1 MINES
6 LWEIRATTKMM
17 AELQVQTKA
26 LNAITK
32 KLLTQQETIIEYF
45 EYFAHL
51 DSTFDSISAIIL
63 WLNQLANAFD
73 VGLDVLAKGRLA
85 PQTFSPSQLSTV
97 LTEINGQLPL
107 GWAISNTELWVT
119 YREAKVSVAALDGR
133 FRLFIEIPIYDHA
146 QQYTLFEIFNLPKV
160 TDNATHGVV
169 FSDLPNFLAVSTDL

>member
-1 MINES
+1 M
-6 LWEIRATTKMM
+6 
-17 AELQVQTKA
+17 A

-73 VGLDVLAKGRLA
+73 VGLDVLATAVSHHRYFLPPNCPNSSYGNQR
-85 PQTFSPSQLSTV
+85 T
-97 LTEINGQLPL
+97 LPL
-107 GWAISNTELWVT
+107 GWAVSNTELWVT
-119 YREAKVSVAALDGR
+119 YREAKVSVAAMDGR

>member
-6 LWEIRATTKMM
+6 LWEIRATTKMI
-17 AELQVQTKA
+17 AELQVQTMA

-73 VGLDVLAKGRLA
+73 VGLDVLA
-85 PQTFSPSQLSTV
+85 T
-97 LTEINGQLPL
+97 
-107 GWAISNTELWVT
+107 
-119 YREAKVSVAALDGR
+119 
-133 FRLFIEIPIYDHA
+133 
-146 QQYTLFEIFNLPKV
+146 
-160 TDNATHGVV
+160 
-169 FSDLPNFLAVSTDL
+169 AVSHHRYFLPPNCPNSSYGNQRTTTTWVGSF